1 MSINLLPEEII
12 KKRRLEKRLIYFGL
26 GAIVLALIM
35 VVTFAGLNWKI
46 GQEEVVLEEIKA
58 EQQKINLEITK
69 YKIYEERQA
78 ELQRRQGIF
87 NTAMANEIN
96 WDKFLNEISMVIP
109 SNVWLVS
116 MNLNGESIAYQG
128 YTFDFPS
135 VAKWLIRLD
144 EIKPLSNIWLGSA
157 SKTDLEGHEV
167 IQFGSTSHLTV
178 TQTAESV
185 SSGEGAAE

>member
-12 KKRRLEKRLIYFGL
+12 KKRRSEKRLIYLGL
-26 GAIVLALIM
+26 GAIVLILVMA
-35 VVTFAGLNWKI
+35 VTFAGLNWRI
-46 GQEEVVLEEIKA
+46 GQEEDALEEIKA
-58 EQQKINLEITK
+58 EQQKVNLEITK

-78 ELQRRQGIF
+78 ELQRRQGIL

-116 MNLNGESIAYQG
+116 MNLDGESIAYQG

-157 SKTDLEGHEV
+157 SKADLEDQDV
-167 IQFGSTSHLTV
+167 VQFNSTSHLSE

-185 SSGEGAAE
+185 LSGEEAAK